1 MPMYLFTANY
11 SAQSAKAIMS
21 SGGTARRTAIEQMV
35 SNLGGRLESFHFAFG
50 DNDAYVL
57 VELPDNKTAAAV
69 ALTVNGSGAANTRTV
84 VLMTPEEVDEAT
96 QIHPDYR
103 PPGAS

>member
-1 MPMYLFTANY
+1 MPKYLFTANY

-21 SGGTARRTAIEQMV
+21 SGGTARRSAIEKMV
-35 SNLGGRLESFHFAFG
+35 SDLGGRLESFHFAFG
-50 DNDAYVL
+50 DNDAYVI
-57 VELPDNKTAAAV
+57 VELPDNKTATAV
-69 ALTVNGSGAANTRTV
+69 ALTVNSSGAATTRTV
-84 VLMTPEEVDEAT
+84 ALLTPEEVDEAT